1 MTVTTLAHY
10 EVDAES
16 PQGVLD
22 ALLVAARLTRVEVGN
37 LYFHAYATDNHSIV
51 LIEGRDSQAS
61 LEEHRRTDHFKD
73 VILGEI
79 APRLISRAVETLHP
93 AFEGE
98 FS

>member
-37 LYFHAYATDNHSIV
+37 LYFHAYVTDNHSIV

-79 APRLISRAVETLHP
+79 APWSFSRAVEALHL

>member
-1 MTVTTLAHY
+1 M
-10 EVDAES
+10 
-16 PQGVLD
+16 
-22 ALLVAARLTRVEVGN
+22 
-37 LYFHAYATDNHSIV
+37 

>member
-1 MTVTTLAHY
+1 MTVTTLARY

-16 PQGVLD
+16 LQGVLD
-22 ALLVAARLTRVEVGN
+22 DLLVAARLTRAEVGN
-37 LYFHAYATDNHSIV
+37 LYFHAYVTDNDSIV
-51 LIEGRDSQAS
+51 LLEGWDSHAS
-61 LEEHRRTDHFKD
+61 LEEHRRTKHFKD

-79 APRLISRAVETLHP
+79 APRLVSRAVETLHP

>member
-1 MTVTTLAHY
+1 MTVTTLARY

-16 PQGVLD
+16 LQGVLD
-22 ALLVAARLTRVEVGN
+22 ALLVAARLTRAEAGN
-37 LYFHAYATDNHSIV
+37 LYFHAYVTDNDSIV
-51 LIEGRDSQAS
+51 LLEGWESQAS
-61 LEEHRRTDHFKD
+61 LDEHRRTDHFQD

-79 APRLISRAVETLHP
+79 APRLVSRAVETLHP